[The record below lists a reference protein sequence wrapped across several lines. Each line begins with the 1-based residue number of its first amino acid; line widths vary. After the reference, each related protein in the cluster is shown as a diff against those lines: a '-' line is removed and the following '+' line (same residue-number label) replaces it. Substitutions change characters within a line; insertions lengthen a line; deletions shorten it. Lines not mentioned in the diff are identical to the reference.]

1 VSAPTTNRPGRQPKP
16 GERAPAFAR
25 TAVELSK
32 HIAVLGADQVAEAL
46 RLGMAD
52 LEPLLAGRVEPT
64 EAGLQRL
71 RRLVRKLGH

>member
-1 VSAPTTNRPGRQPKP
+1 MAS
-16 GERAPAFAR
+16 
-25 TAVELSK
+25 ELSE

>member
-1 VSAPTTNRPGRQPKP
+1 VSAPSAGRPGRRPKL

-25 TAVELSK
+25 TAVELRK